1 MISNS
6 KKSTEASSPVVGGN
20 SSSASV
26 LSFPLATENK
36 QDASSLF
43 GVSSMF
49 SVPID
54 NCSFLKGKE
63 YIYIDDEVKRS
74 GSSNKLFSQ

>member
-6 KKSTEASSPVVGGN
+6 KKSTETSSPVVGV
-20 SSSASV
+20 SSTGVAP
-26 LSFPLATENK
+26 LSFPMAAENK
-36 QDASSLF
+36 QDATSLF

-54 NCSFLKGKE
+54 HCSFLKGKE
-63 YIYIDDEVKRS
+63 K
-74 GSSNKLFSQ
+74 

>member
-1 MISNS
+1 M
-6 KKSTEASSPVVGGN
+6 VGGN
-20 SSSASV
+20 SNSSSI
-26 LSFPLATENK
+26 LSFPVATENK

-54 NCSFLKGKE
+54 NCSFLKGKDT
-63 YIYIDDEVKRS
+63 YI
-74 GSSNKLFSQ
+74 

>member
-6 KKSTEASSPVVGGN
+6 KKRTEASSPVVGGN
-20 SSSASV
+20 SNSV

-36 QDASSLF
+36 QDGSSLF

-54 NCSFLKGKE
+54 HCSFLKGKDE
-63 YIYIDDEVKRS
+63 IYI
-74 GSSNKLFSQ
+74 